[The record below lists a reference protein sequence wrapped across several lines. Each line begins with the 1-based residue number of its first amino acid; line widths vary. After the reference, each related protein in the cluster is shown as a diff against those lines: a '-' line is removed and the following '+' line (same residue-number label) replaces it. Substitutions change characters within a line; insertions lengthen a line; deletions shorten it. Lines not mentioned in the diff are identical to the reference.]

1 MELESKAFFLGIF
14 HWQSNQ
20 NYLLYLN
27 QSNGDKDTWYFGML
41 GYLTYDPISESLIIP
56 VTSHRFRSHNKW
68 KIRHLLS
75 GYKAI
80 YTMKIKTYC
89 FDTVSFSI
97 NLTQNPSVWLTLVM
111 WEGFCGLSA
120 DRLQKIWENSWT
132 QKKSKIDSLIFQDKC
147 KKKTI
152 LNPATVEYQLN
163 DSLFSSFNETSLLR
177 WWIYGMLCRIKFAG

>member
-1 MELESKAFFLGIF
+1 MGYLNPTQLWTTRPWKSIPAWPVSLQYDAISFLWTVLHLIMELESNAFFLGIF

-20 NYLLYLN
+20 NYLLYLS

-41 GYLTYDPISESLIIP
+41 GYLTYDPVSESLIIP
-56 VTSHRFRSHNKW
+56 VTSHRFRSQNKW

-89 FDTVSFSI
+89 FDTVSVSI

-120 DRLQKIWENSWT
+120 DRLQKMWENSWT
-132 QKKSKIDSLIFQDKC
+132 QKNQKS
-147 KKKTI
+147 T
-152 LNPATVEYQLN
+152 
-163 DSLFSSFNETSLLR
+163 R
-177 WWIYGMLCRIKFAG
+177 